1 MDCATATPKH
11 TLQDN
16 LACVWAVSSLKDLLA
31 NMTASVHAE
40 LLVTHTRYTDKS
52 FTQDLLQ
59 ADKSLRWF
67 VVSTD
72 AEADDVDCKGLRV
85 KGKVTKMMID
95 NRAGFVLCSIAVFI
109 CIQGPV
115 PTHHTTHTTLHTMH
129 HTTPECLLFSFFS
142 FFNSYRQIFIDGA
155 VVCGVWCVLALK

>member
-16 LACVWAVSSLKDLLA
+16 LTCVWAVSSLKDLLA
-31 NMTASVHAE
+31 NMTASVQAE
-40 LLVTHTRYTDKS
+40 LLITHTRYTDKS

-72 AEADDVDCKGLRV
+72 AEADDIDCKGLRI
-85 KGKVTKMMID
+85 KGEIKKMMKMIVS
-95 NRAGFVLCSIAVFI
+95 RAGFVVCLAAILFLFRVS
-109 CIQGPV
+109 V
-115 PTHHTTHTTLHTMH
+115 PTP
-129 HTTPECLLFSFFS
+129 HTTPST
-142 FFNSYRQIFIDGA
+142 
-155 VVCGVWCVLALK
+155 